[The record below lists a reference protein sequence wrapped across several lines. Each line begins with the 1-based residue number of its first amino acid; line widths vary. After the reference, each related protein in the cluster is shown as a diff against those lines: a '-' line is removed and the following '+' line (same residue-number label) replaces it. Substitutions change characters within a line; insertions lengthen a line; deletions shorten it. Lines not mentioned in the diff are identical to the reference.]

1 MGRLCGRGRLPS
13 EIVLSAT
20 YPFPQL
26 RLPARPT
33 AGRFLVAV
41 FRARLGTVLG
51 AAAVGVLWALPAAL
65 LPLVI
70 GQGIGA
76 ITAHDGAG
84 VGRWAVAAAVLGIVQ
99 ALAGTWMHFLNY
111 GLWLHGAGST
121 QRAVSAHTTRVG
133 AGLRDQTTT
142 GNLVAISTT
151 DISQIGNTVE
161 MAGRVFGSLLAFV
174 VVAVWLVS
182 TSPLLGLV
190 TLIGVPVAVL
200 GIGPLLAPLQK
211 RKASQREKRGDVN
224 ALGADIVSGLRI
236 LRGIGGEQRF
246 FARFRDTSRR
256 VRRAGI
262 EVGKAEAWLAAA
274 EVALPGLVTVLITWL
289 GARLAVAGSIGI
301 GQLVAFYG
309 VSAFLIWP
317 VSAAT
322 EAVGSTTSGL
332 VAARKVVALLALRP
346 KLADP
351 ETPVRLPEGPL
362 ELVDTESGVRVAAG
376 RLTVVDLGAGGEAVA
391 DRLARFADAAEG
403 ETVLVGGVR
412 ADQVALAELR
422 RRVVYAHNQDIW
434 FSGVLRE
441 QLAPARPSGVTTV
454 EALYA
459 ADADDIVEALPDG
472 VEEVIGER
480 GREVSGG
487 QRQRLNL
494 ARALAVDADVLVLD
508 EPTSA
513 VDAHTEARITER
525 VAELRRGRTTVVFSQ
540 SPLWTHVADEVFT
553 AKGVTV

>member
-1 MGRLCGRGRLPS
+1 
-13 EIVLSAT
+13 VLSAT
-20 YPFPQL
+20 YPFPPL

-33 AGRFLVAV
+33 ASRFLLAV

-51 AAAVGVLWALPAAL
+51 SATIGVMWALPGAL

-84 VGRWAVAAAVLGIVQ
+84 VGRWALAAAALGVVQ
-99 ALAGTWMHFLNY
+99 SASGTWMHFLNY

-121 QRAVSAHTTRVG
+121 QRIVSAHTTRVG
-133 AGLRDQTTT
+133 AGLRDKTTT
-142 GNLVAISTT
+142 GNLVAIATT
-151 DISQIGNTVE
+151 DINHIGNTVE
-161 MAGRVFGSLLAFV
+161 MAGRAFGSLLAFV
-174 VVAVWLVS
+174 VVAVWLIS
-182 TSPLLGLV
+182 TSPLLGVVALV
-190 TLIGVPVAVL
+190 GVPVAVL

-211 RKASQREKRGDVN
+211 RKAAQREKRGDVN

-236 LRGIGGEQRF
+236 LRGIGGERRF
-246 FARFRDTSRR
+246 FGRFRETSQR

-274 EVALPGLVTVLITWL
+274 EIALPGLVTVVITWL
-289 GARLAVAGSIGI
+289 GARLAVDGTIGI

-322 EAVGSTTSGL
+322 EAVGSFTSGL
-332 VAARKVVALLALRP
+332 VASRKVVALLALHP

-351 ETPVRLPEGPL
+351 ETPVRLPGGPL

-376 RLTVVDLGAGGEAVA
+376 RLTVVDFGADGEAVA
-391 DRLARFADAAEG
+391 DRLARFADPAEG
-403 ETVLVGGVR
+403 EEVLVGGVR
-412 ADQVALAELR
+412 ADQVALVELR

-441 QLAPARPSGVTTV
+441 QLASARPSGVSIT

-472 VEEVIGER
+472 VDEVIGER

-525 VAELRRGRTTVVFSQ
+525 VAALRRGKTTVVFSQ
-540 SPLWTHVADEVFT
+540 SPLWTHVADEIFT
-553 AKGVTV
+553 TKGVTV

>member
-1 MGRLCGRGRLPS
+1 M
-13 EIVLSAT
+13 LSAT
-20 YPFPQL
+20 YPFPPL

-33 AGRFLVAV
+33 ASRFLLAV

-51 AAAVGVLWALPAAL
+51 AASIGVVWALPGAL

-84 VGRWAVAAAVLGIVQ
+84 VWRWALAAAALGVVQ
-99 ALAGTWMHFLNY
+99 TLSGTWLHFVDY
-111 GLWLHGAGST
+111 ALWMHGAGAT

-133 AGLRDQTTT
+133 AGLREKTTT
-142 GNLVAISTT
+142 GNLVAITTT
-151 DISQIGNTVE
+151 DVNHIGNATA
-161 MAGRVFGSLLAFV
+161 MGGRAFGSMLAFV
-174 VVAVWLVS
+174 VVAAWLIS
-182 TSPLLGLV
+182 TSPLLGVIALV
-190 TLIGVPVAVL
+190 GVPLAVL

-211 RKASQREKRGDVN
+211 RKAAQREQRGDVN

-236 LRGIGGEQRF
+236 LRGIGGERRF
-246 FARFRDTSRR
+246 FARFHEASQR
-256 VRRAGI
+256 VRGAGV
-262 EVGKAEAWLAAA
+262 EVGKAEGWLAAA
-274 EVALPGLVTVLITWL
+274 EVALPGLVTVVITWL
-289 GARLAVAGSIGI
+289 GARLAVEGTIGI

-317 VSAAT
+317 VSTAT
-322 EAVGSTTSGL
+322 EAVGAVTSAL
-332 VAARKVVALLALRP
+332 VASRKVAALLALRP

-351 ETPVRLPEGPL
+351 ETPVRLPDGPL

-376 RLTVVDLGAGGEAVA
+376 RLTVVDFGAAGEAVA
-391 DRLARFADAAEG
+391 DRLARFADAADG
-403 ETVLVGGVR
+403 EEVLIGGVR
-412 ADQVALAELR
+412 ADEVALAELR
-422 RRVVYAHNQDIW
+422 RRIVYAHNQDIW

-441 QLAPARPSGVTTV
+441 QLAPARPGGVSTT
-454 EALYA
+454 EALFA

-472 VEEVIGER
+472 VDEVIGER

-525 VAELRRGRTTVVFSQ
+525 VAELRRGKTTVVFSQ
-540 SPLWTHVADEVFT
+540 SPLWTHVADEVRT

>member
-1 MGRLCGRGRLPS
+1 
-13 EIVLSAT
+13 VLSAT
-20 YPFPQL
+20 YPFPPL
-26 RLPARPT
+26 RLPAQPT
-33 AGRFLVAV
+33 AGRFLLAV

-51 AAAVGVLWALPAAL
+51 ASAIGLVWALPAAL

-84 VGRWAVAAAVLGIVQ
+84 VERWALTAAALGVVQ
-99 ALAGTWMHFLNY
+99 TLSGTLLHFLNY

-133 AGLRDQTTT
+133 AGLREGTTT
-142 GNLVAISTT
+142 GDLVAISTT
-151 DISQIGNTVE
+151 DISHIGNTVE
-161 MAGRVFGSLLAFV
+161 MVGRVLGSLLAFV
-174 VVAVWLVS
+174 VVATWLLT
-182 TSPLLGLV
+182 TSPLLGVV
-190 TLIGVPVAVL
+190 TLVGVPVAVL

-211 RKASQREKRGDVN
+211 RKASQREQRGDVN

-246 FARFRDTSRR
+246 FARFRETSQR
-256 VRRAGI
+256 VRRSGI

-274 EVALPGLVTVLITWL
+274 EVALPGLVTVVITWL

-322 EAVGSTTSGL
+322 EAVGSITSGL
-332 VAARKVVALLALRP
+332 VAARKVTALLALRP

-351 ETPVRLPEGPL
+351 ETPVRLPGGPL
-362 ELVDTESGVRVAAG
+362 ELVDTESGIRVAAG

-403 ETVLVGGVR
+403 EEVLVGGVR

-441 QLAPARPSGVTTV
+441 QLTPAWPSGVNIT

-472 VEEVIGER
+472 VDEVIGER

-553 AKGVTV
+553 AKVVTV

>member
-1 MGRLCGRGRLPS
+1 M
-13 EIVLSAT
+13 LSAT
-20 YPFPQL
+20 YPLPPL
-26 RLPARPT
+26 RLPVRPT
-33 AGRFLVAV
+33 ASRFLLAV
-41 FRARLGTVLG
+41 FRARLGTVVG
-51 AAAVGVLWALPAAL
+51 AAAIGVVWALPGAL
-65 LPLVI
+65 LPLVV

-76 ITAHDGAG
+76 IGAHDGAA
-84 VGRWAVAAAVLGIVQ
+84 VARWALAAAALGVVQ
-99 ALAGTWMHFLNY
+99 TIFGTWMHFLNY

-121 QRAVSAHTTRVG
+121 QRLVSAHTTRVG
-133 AGLRDQTTT
+133 AGLREQTTT
-142 GNLVAISTT
+142 GNLVAVSTT
-151 DISQIGNTVE
+151 DINHIGNTVE
-161 MAGRVFGSLLAFV
+161 MTGRAFGSLLAFV
-174 VVAVWLVS
+174 VVAVWLIS
-182 TSPLLGLV
+182 TSPLLGVVALV
-190 TLIGVPVAVL
+190 GVPVAVL

-211 RKASQREKRGDVN
+211 RKAKQREQRGDVN

-236 LRGIGGEQRF
+236 LRGIGGERRF
-246 FARFRDTSRR
+246 FARFRETSQR
-256 VRRAGI
+256 VRRAGV

-274 EVALPGLVTVLITWL
+274 EIALPGLVTVVITWL
-289 GARLAVAGSIGI
+289 GARLAVAGSIDV

-317 VSAAT
+317 VNAAT
-322 EAVGSTTSGL
+322 EAVGSITSGL
-332 VAARKVVALLALRP
+332 VASRKVVALLAIRP

-351 ETPVRLPEGPL
+351 ETPVPLPGGPL
-362 ELVDTESGVRVAAG
+362 ELVDTESGVRVAPG
-376 RLTVVDLGAGGEAVA
+376 RLTVVDFGAGGEAVA
-391 DRLARFADAAEG
+391 DRLARFADPAEG
-403 ETVLVGGVR
+403 EEVLVGGVR
-412 ADQVALAELR
+412 ADHVALAELR
-422 RRVVYAHNQDIW
+422 RRIVYAHNQDIW

-441 QLAPARPSGVTTV
+441 QLAPARSGGVSVT

-459 ADADDIVEALPDG
+459 ADAEDIVEALPDG
-472 VEEVIGER
+472 VDDVIGER

-494 ARALAVDADVLVLD
+494 ARALATDADVLVLD